1 MLWCPHLNLTAS
13 ADRGEA
19 CPSTLLPICFKIF
32 TGIPL
37 LLVFTAQIGD
47 LMAESFRWMYSRICC
62 RWCRVRR
69 RDNELP
75 PTGMKPYLIFSL

>member
-1 MLWCPHLNLTAS
+1 MQW
-13 ADRGEA
+13 
-19 CPSTLLPICFKIF
+19 TLIS
-32 TGIPL
+32 GIPL

-47 LMAESFRWMYSRICC
+47 LMADAFRWLYSRICC

-75 PTGMKPYLIFSL
+75 PSGKEDLKNLKFQNQSSHLANTPLEMYSSY